1 MFGLSY
7 LWHGVMLKDLE
18 ELQVPLGLYLVLA
31 ALVYMVIGFGFTL
44 FVHKAIEHEWI
55 SLKQGFPFKCLLVGA
70 AGGFLV
76 YLVVFVLGFSFAKH
90 GMVHV
95 VADVIWQMA
104 EQGVG
109 GLAVSGGIIYDLH
122 KRFLEEEKGS

>member
-18 ELQVPLGLYLVLA
+18 ELHVPLGLYLFLA
-31 ALVYMVIGFGFTL
+31 ALVYLVIGTGLTL
-44 FVHKAIEHEWI
+44 FTHKAIEHEWI
-55 SLKQGFPFKCLLVGA
+55 SLKHGFPFKCLLFGTI
-70 AGGFLV
+70 AGFFV

-95 VADVIWQMA
+95 VADVIWQMV
-104 EQGVG
+104 EQGLG

-122 KRFLEEEKGS
+122 KRFLEEEQGS